1 MKIIAGLGYDD
12 RLPNHL
18 PEHYNSL
25 LCGEQGLITELEF
38 RAGVVSPEGS
48 QAARTVAYLK
58 ALKIADEGK
67 RFYSQSLHVD
77 PMASAES
84 LLAWRDWAILH
95 GWQHDSRSA
104 DKGRMADLAAVEEGF
119 ESIGSSLGERIYA
132 LLPRL
137 NLLASGVTS
146 LELHHPRFSW
156 PALYQHLFDCLE
168 SAGVSVT
175 EVCMAISPQAPAD
188 SDLGKLQRA
197 LSGEYQGALGLQQDG
212 TLKLF
217 SAGSEQLAA
226 EYAIREANDAT
237 LIISRGG
244 HHCLAAAIGQLGGN
258 NAGLGDLSTFRAP
271 NQLLLLMLQCAWQTP
286 SAEVLLQYLSLPAG
300 RFGRLRRTLARRFRD
315 LPGFDRNHWQSEI
328 DEFVAAT
335 LADDPEQDEASLRS
349 AIDEWLPICL
359 CPSDDAMSIELAVS
373 LTDRVAKYWNA
384 MLSISE
390 QEQAITIFSAAYAAA
405 DAVSQA
411 LREWPESDISKIQ
424 LNRLI
429 TMVLSVGNSRLR
441 GSRETSCFDVVSN
454 AEVTQLRTRSI
465 SKITWINP
473 EVSNL
478 IEVPPLSQEELSGIP
493 LAPDPSQQAILKQQ
507 ALARSH
513 APLLA
518 AEQSLTL
525 IATHS
530 NPELLKLQIGSLVDA
545 DTWPPLEDAILC
557 NEGIGASAQPVNDTP
572 LPEAQRW
579 WSLDCP
585 IPVPRSVESYS
596 SLATLA
602 LKPHEYVLKY
612 AAQIR
617 EGSIESLSADVRLK
631 GNLAHH
637 LIEAWINQHP
647 WTGQPIARSD
657 ISAWLD
663 SQLPVMIRQIALPL
677 AQPGMQV
684 EQLKFQQQ
692 MLEAMDRL
700 LQAMVA
706 AKVIRVEPECQ
717 LEYDD
722 KLGKLVGT
730 MDIFCEFDDGRFAII
745 DLKWGGYNRYREEL
759 KAGRPLQ
766 LATYAHI
773 AEGNGIRALADAGYF
788 ILSRAELLCNSALL
802 FPTATVV
809 EPEDPTSLKH
819 TWQQFDAVLRWRIE
833 QLNAGQI
840 EVTYGCAAPD
850 DDSTPPNDTV
860 DLVSMED
867 SARKSGN
874 RSFKATYKTVDTW
887 RNLTDNIKEH

>member
-1 MKIIAGLGYDD
+1 M
-12 RLPNHL
+12 
-18 PEHYNSL
+18 
-25 LCGEQGLITELEF
+25 
-38 RAGVVSPEGS
+38 SPGS
-48 QAARTVAYLK
+48 SEAARTVAYLK
-58 ALKIADEGK
+58 ALKVANEGN
-67 RFYSQSLHVD
+67 RFYSQSLAVD

-84 LLAWRDWAILH
+84 LLAWRDWAIFH
-95 GWQHDSRSA
+95 GWQHDINSA
-104 DKGRMADLAAVEEGF
+104 NKGRMVDLAAVEDAF
-119 ESIGSSLGERIYA
+119 ASVGSSLGERIYT

-137 NLLASGVTS
+137 NLLASSIT
-146 LELHHPRFSW
+146 LIELHHPRLSW
-156 PALYQHLFDCLE
+156 PPLYQHLFESLE
-168 SAGVSVT
+168 NAGVSVT
-175 EVCMAISPQAPAD
+175 EVLMAISPQASAD

-197 LSGEYQGALGLQQDG
+197 LSGEYQGALDLQQDG

-226 EYAIREANDAT
+226 EYAVREANDST
-237 LIISRGG
+237 LIISRHG
-244 HHCLAAAIGQLGGN
+244 HHCLATAISQLGGN
-258 NAGLGDLSTFRAP
+258 NSGLGELSTYRAP
-271 NQLLLLMLQCAWQTP
+271 NQLLLLMLQCAWRTP

-315 LPGFDRNHWQSEI
+315 LPGYDRNQWQSEI
-328 DEFVAAT
+328 DGFVSTT
-335 LADDPEQDEASLRS
+335 LNDDPKQDETSLRT

-359 CPSDDAMSIELAVS
+359 CQNDEAMPIELAVS
-373 LTDRVAKYWNA
+373 LTDRIAKYWNA

-390 QEQAITIFSAAYAAA
+390 REQAKTIFSAAYAAA

-411 LREWPESDISKIQ
+411 LREWPEKDISKIQ

-429 TMVLSVGNSRLR
+429 TMVLSVGSSSLR
-441 GSRETSCFDVVSN
+441 SSRETSRFDVVSN
-454 AEVTQLRTRSI
+454 AEVTQLRTSSI

-473 EVSNL
+473 DVSNL

-493 LAPDPSQQAILKQQ
+493 LVPDQSQQAIIKQQ

-530 NPELLKLQIGSLVDA
+530 NPELLKLQISSLVDA
-545 DTWPPLEDAILC
+545 GTWPPLEDAILRDDD
-557 NEGIGASAQPVNDTP
+557 IGVVTLPVNEFP

-585 IPVPRSVESYS
+585 IPAPRTAESYS

-602 LKPHEYVLKY
+602 LKPHEYALKY
-612 AAQIR
+612 AAQFR
-617 EGSIESLSADVRLK
+617 EGAMESLSADVRLK

-637 LIEAWINQHP
+637 LFEAWINEHP
-647 WTGQPIARSD
+647 WTGQPIDRCD

-663 SQLPVMIRQIALPL
+663 SQFPIMIRQIALPL

-700 LQAMVA
+700 LHAMVA
-706 AKVIRVEPECQ
+706 AKVARVESERQ

-759 KAGRPLQ
+759 QAGRPLQ

-773 AEGNGIRALADAGYF
+773 AEGNSIRDLADAGYF
-788 ILSRAELLCNSALL
+788 ILSRAELLCNSALIFL
-802 FPTATVV
+802 TATVI
-809 EPEDPTSLKH
+809 EPDDPTSLKR
-819 TWQQFDAVLRWRIE
+819 TWQQFDAVLRWRID
-833 QLNAGQI
+833 QLNAGRI
-840 EVTYGCAAPD
+840 EVTYGNTASD
-850 DDSTPPNDTV
+850 KDSTPPSNSV
-860 DLVSMED
+860 DLVSIED
-867 SARKSGN
+867 SARKIGN
-874 RSFKATYKTVDTW
+874 RSFKATYKAIDTW
-887 RNLTDNIKEH
+887 RNLTGNIKEH